1 MKHIISVLVEN
12 KFGVLA
18 HISTLFSSRGFNIES
33 LTVSK
38 TADPTVSRMTITVDV
53 EERLLEQVVKQLHK
67 LINVIKVQDLTGK
80 SYLERELLFVKV
92 SRHKDRQEE
101 ILQII
106 NSFDAKI
113 IDTGLKTLTVEL
125 TGDNKK
131 IKNFLKLIEG
141 FKIKDITRTGQ
152 IATATLLDS

>member
-33 LTVSK
+33 LAVSK

-53 EERLLEQVVKQLHK
+53 EERLLEQVEKQLHK

-92 SRHKDRQEE
+92 NRTKDRQEE
-101 ILQII
+101 ILQIVH
-106 NSFDAKI
+106 SFDAKI
-113 IDTGLKTLTVEL
+113 IDTGSKFLTIEL

-152 IATATLLDS
+152 IATAALLD